1 MREADIIAAAA
12 PRWLEPA
19 ALALDH
25 NGPVERPFTPF
36 PEGGLDEPVC
46 AHVARAAARWPD
58 RVALRDDAG
67 ALSYARMWAAVGALA
82 AAIAAQS
89 DEDALIAIALPADRR
104 APMAMLACMAAARP
118 FVMLDPSYPA
128 PWRAAVLQEARPALV
143 IAPNGFD
150 ARARVLALDALP
162 DGLTEWHA
170 AARNTDAPACVL
182 FTSGSTGAP
191 KGVVNGE
198 RALLQRAA
206 QAIAAAHVNE
216 TDRFL
221 TLASLATIVG
231 VRDVLTALIA
241 GAEARLCDPQTLSGR
256 EAGEIMVREETT
268 ILFAF
273 PALLRTVAAARARAP
288 ESVRLVRMGGDT
300 ILWRD
305 VDMLRGWLPAGVHV
319 QCIYAATEAPMLQW
333 FVDEARRGD
342 DPRIPIGHPLPGAK
356 LALVDPDGAP
366 TPAGEIGEIV
376 VESPYVMLGAWR
388 AGRLEALPARDGAR
402 RFHTGDLARVREDG
416 FLERVGRADRVV
428 KIRGARVDLDG
439 VEALLRAHPQ
449 VADVGAMARAHGGS
463 AVLVAYVAPRAG
475 GGDTLI
481 AELRALMADAPA
493 ALRPARI
500 YLTDS
505 VPRLPSSKL
514 DAKALAAR
522 DAACVAEEAA
532 RPSAIDRRDQ
542 VAAAVA
548 GAWRAVLHA
557 APSGP
562 EADFFSEGGDSLAAV
577 ALVMEIERAL
587 NIEAPLTLVQEAP
600 TFAAMC
606 AALESEARDPL
617 LVTLKA
623 GAGTPVFIVH
633 GVGGG
638 VGDLFTMARAV
649 DHAGPVIGVQARGLV
664 GADKPHTRIAP
675 MAGDYLAAIRARQP
689 EGPYLLCGYSFG
701 GLAAFEIARLLESAG
716 ARVGFLGLFDAT
728 MSPVRWPARV
738 WFGMAGRWLS
748 GRWPKRTSPP
758 APVGPA
764 RVLRVSASS
773 LLASARYAPGAYG
786 GAVTLFSPRG
796 RDPNLPPLKDVWRG
810 RAGSLTLIE
819 VPGDHISM
827 MNTHAAETAAALTQA
842 LRGRT

>member
-19 ALALDH
+19 SLALDH
-25 NGPVERPFTPF
+25 NGPADRPFTPL
-36 PEGGLDEPVC
+36 PEGGLDEPIV
-46 AHVARAAARWPD
+46 AHVARAVARWPD

-67 ALSYARMWAAVGALA
+67 ALSYRALWGAAGALA
-82 AAIAAQS
+82 AQIATMS
-89 DEDALIAIALPADRR
+89 DDGALIGVALPADRR
-104 APMAMLACMAAARP
+104 APVAMLACLAVGRP

-128 PWRAAVLQEARPALV
+128 AWRDAVLREALPALV
-143 IAPNGFD
+143 IAPGGFVCD
-150 ARARVLALDALP
+150 ARVLALDELP
-162 DGLTEWHA
+162 EA
-170 AARNTDAPACVL
+170 ITDWRPHQTDVDASACVL

-191 KGVVNGE
+191 KGVVNAQ

-206 QAIAAAHVNE
+206 QAIGAAHINE

-241 GAEARLCDPQTLSGR
+241 GAEARLCDPQTLSARDAAEMMAR
-256 EAGEIMVREETT
+256 EGTT

-273 PALLRTVAAARARAP
+273 PALLRTVAAARVRAP
-288 ESVRLVRMGGDT
+288 ENVRLVRMGGDT

-305 VDMLRGWLPAGVHV
+305 IDMLRGWLPAGAHV
-319 QCIYAATEAPMLQW
+319 QCIFAATEAPMLQW

-356 LALVDPDGAP
+356 LALLDPDGAP
-366 TPAGEIGEIV
+366 APAGEIGEIV

-388 AGRLEALPARDGAR
+388 AGRLEAAPTRDGAR

-439 VEALLRAHPQ
+439 VEALLRAHPL
-449 VADVGAMARAHGGS
+449 VADVGAMARVQGEN
-463 AVLVAYVAPRAG
+463 AVLVAYVAQRAG
-475 GGDTLI
+475 AGDALVE
-481 AELRALMADAPA
+481 ELRALMAQAPA
-493 ALRPARI
+493 AMRPARI
-500 YLTDS
+500 YVTDA

-522 DAACVAEEAA
+522 DAARAAEEAS
-532 RPSAIDRRDQ
+532 RPSAIDLTDP

-562 EADFFSEGGDSLAAV
+562 EADFFAEGGDSLAAV

-587 NIEAPLTLVQEAP
+587 DIEAPLTLVQEMP
-600 TFAAMC
+600 TFAGMC
-606 AALESEARDPL
+606 AALKSEARDPL

-638 VGDLFTMARAV
+638 VGDLFAMARAM
-649 DHAGPVIGVQARGLV
+649 DYAGPVIGVQARGLV
-664 GADKPHTRIAP
+664 GADKPHMAIAP
-675 MAGDYLAAIRARQP
+675 MARDYLAAIRARQP

-716 ARVGFLGLFDAT
+716 ERVGFLGLFDAT

-748 GRWPKRTSPP
+748 GRWPKHAAPP

-773 LLASARYAPGAYG
+773 LLASARYAPGVYG

-796 RDPNLPPLKDVWRG
+796 RDPNLPPLTDVWRG
-810 RAGSLTLIE
+810 RAASLTLIE
-819 VPGDHISM
+819 VPGNHISM
-827 MNTHAAETAAALTQA
+827 MTAHAAETAAALTQA
-842 LRGRT
+842 LGART